1 MHFLC
6 KYKDILGE
14 PNKGVHS
21 IRLFDISLI
30 EIPETILLGMILQY
44 CLSRFF
50 NINIHLGLLLLLLF
64 ILGIIL
70 HRLFCVRTTI
80 DKLLFDE

>member
-14 PNKGVHS
+14 PNKGIHS

-30 EIPETILLGMILQY
+30 EIPETIILGIIIQY
-44 CLSRFF
+44 CLSSFC
-50 NINIHLGLLLLLLF
+50 NIKIHLGLILF
-64 ILGIIL
+64 GLFLLGILL

-80 DKLLFDE
+80 DKLLFN

>member
-1 MHFLC
+1 MSLC

-14 PNKGVHS
+14 PNKGIHS

-30 EIPETILLGMILQY
+30 EIPET
-44 CLSRFF
+44 
-50 NINIHLGLLLLLLF
+50 F
-64 ILGIIL
+64 ILGILIQYLILKIFKIHINLCIILVLLFLLGIVL

-80 DKLLFDE
+80 DKLLFDD

>member
-21 IRLFDISLI
+21 IRLFDISLV
-30 EIPETILLGMILQY
+30 EIPETIILGMIIQY
-44 CLSRFF
+44 ILKKCF
-50 NINIHLGLLLLLLF
+50 NIDSSLWLIILILF
-64 ILGIIL
+64 LLGIIL

-80 DKLLFDE
+80 DKLLFSD